1 MFCPSCMMYPFP
13 HLAQI
18 LQGFPNGN
26 RDGCLRGFL
35 DGGSKPG
42 LSLSHSSEIL
52 PGGMATHSLTSGL
65 LGYPFPA
72 AHTLDQSCGCSW
84 HPEALGCY
92 VTGLGQTFWFGRY
105 SLQVKNCS
113 KMQPGCLNTHGG
125 EEALGQRPRS
135 AELESVTG
143 PLGSEI

>member
-1 MFCPSCMMYPFP
+1 MDVSEGFWMKEANLACLFHIPQRYFQEEWQLIPF
-13 HLAQI
+13 
-18 LQGFPNGN
+18 
-26 RDGCLRGFL
+26 
-35 DGGSKPG
+35 
-42 LSLSHSSEIL
+42 
-52 PGGMATHSLTSGL
+52 TSGL

-113 KMQPGCLNTHGG
+113 EMQPGCLNTHGG
-125 EEALGQRPRS
+125 EEALGQRPQS
-135 AELESVTG
+135 AELESATG